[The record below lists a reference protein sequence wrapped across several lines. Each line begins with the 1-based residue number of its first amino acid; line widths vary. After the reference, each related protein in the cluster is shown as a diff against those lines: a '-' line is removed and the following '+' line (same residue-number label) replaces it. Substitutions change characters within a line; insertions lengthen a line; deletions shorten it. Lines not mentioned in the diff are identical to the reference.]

1 MKISKNV
8 KISGEGYGFVYVMSY
23 PGSNLVK
30 IGHALWPTSRAR
42 DIGGTLAPEQPK
54 LEVCFRCAERR
65 EDDER
70 RTHSLLSS
78 QRRNGEWFLVS
89 ISRAITTIESAAR
102 DVSIEIELVQG
113 LSLANAIEH
122 AQIKIAETIEN
133 SYQSAIK
140 KLDESRRF

>member
-1 MKISKNV
+1 
-8 KISGEGYGFVYVMSY
+8 
-23 PGSNLVK
+23 
-30 IGHALWPTSRAR
+30 
-42 DIGGTLAPEQPK
+42 
-54 LEVCFRCAERR
+54 
-65 EDDER
+65 
-70 RTHSLLSS
+70 
-78 QRRNGEWFLVS
+78 LVS

-140 KLDESRRF
+140 KLDESRRY